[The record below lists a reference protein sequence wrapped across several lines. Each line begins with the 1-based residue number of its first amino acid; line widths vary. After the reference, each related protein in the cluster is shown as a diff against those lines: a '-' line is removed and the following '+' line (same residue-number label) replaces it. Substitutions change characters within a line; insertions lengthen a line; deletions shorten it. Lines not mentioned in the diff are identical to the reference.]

1 MTIRTNVDFAS
12 EDASFSST
20 TMPDNPVVA
29 EQTGA
34 TQPGPSAVIPK
45 KSDDASDDMQNN
57 IDIDDDLSYDDD
69 IDSEGASQQPAT
81 RTQPDDG
88 GESEEERRKKYEAGI
103 NEYAGAVVGDIMK
116 GIDFTKAMTAEKP
129 EDFVNALQSLAVG
142 LFKQTVQ
149 ASTQIAR
156 HYASVTT
163 NDIQTSQRAQATEAR
178 NRAIL
183 NKELEQYPAAK
194 EPRYRS
200 IIREKFAQAMSKTN
214 GDAAK
219 ASKAVVAYLKKNFP
233 DALVIPQT
241 KQTDGMTVDD
251 WFFGKMK

>member
-12 EDASFSST
+12 EDASFSSA

-34 TQPGPSAVIPK
+34 TQPGGSDVIPQ
-45 KSDDASDDMQNN
+45 SSASASGTVQNN
-57 IDIDDDLSYDDD
+57 IDIDDDLSYDED

-81 RTQPDDG
+81 RTQSDG
-88 GESEEERRKKYEAGI
+88 DGESEEERRKKYEAGI

-129 EDFVNALQSLAVG
+129 EDFVSALQSLAVG

-156 HYASVTT
+156 HYANVTT

-183 NKELEQYPAAK
+183 NKELERYPVAK
-194 EPRYRS
+194 EPRFRS
-200 IIREKFAQAMSKTN
+200 IIRDKFAQAMTKAN
-214 GDAAK
+214 GDASK

-233 DALVIPQT
+233 DALVVPQT
-241 KQTDGMTVDD
+241 KQTEGTTVDD
-251 WFFGKMK
+251 WFFSKMK

>member
-34 TQPGPSAVIPK
+34 TQSSGSDVIPP
-45 KSDDASDDMQNN
+45 KSVDTAGTVQNN

-69 IDSEGASQQPAT
+69 IDSDGAAQQPAA
-81 RTQPDDG
+81 RTDE

-129 EDFVNALQSLAVG
+129 EDFVSALQSLAVG

-156 HYASVTT
+156 HYANVTT

-194 EPRYRS
+194 EPRFRS
-200 IIREKFAQAMSKTN
+200 IIRDKFAQAMTKTN

-233 DALVIPQT
+233 DALVVPQT
-241 KQTDGMTVDD
+241 KQTEGTTVDD
-251 WFFGKMK
+251 WFFSKMK